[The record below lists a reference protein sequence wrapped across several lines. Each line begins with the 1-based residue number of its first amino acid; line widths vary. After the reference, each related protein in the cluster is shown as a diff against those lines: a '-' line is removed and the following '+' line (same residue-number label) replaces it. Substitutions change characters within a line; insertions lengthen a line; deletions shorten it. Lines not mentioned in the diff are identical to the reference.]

1 MADEIEVP
9 STVETPV
16 EAAPESPEPSAAQE
30 SAEAKA
36 EAKATEAE
44 AAQALNLFKLLKNP
58 TSAKAIIRTLAEEH
72 GITLTGKETPKAE
85 IQKVRSVKA
94 LVKEKL
100 GDEYAFIADKLGDVF
115 EEALSTEREALNE
128 KFQEINQKSAEKEAE
143 AAFEWLQNEHE
154 DAANYEQVIVSLMEE
169 VPPGNMSAK
178 KYLET
183 LYIVAK
189 GREGKAASS
198 KKLAQKITRNSTD
211 PDVKLSG
218 KTRSSDVPVKS
229 TKGMS
234 IDDALSEAIAAIKV

>member
-1 MADEIEVP
+1 MADEIP
-9 STVETPV
+9 VETPSEETPAV
-16 EAAPESPEPSAAQE
+16 AEETTETLAAAKESEETS
-30 SAEAKA
+30 KA
-36 EAKATEAE
+36 EAAE

-72 GITLTGKETPKAE
+72 GIVLTGKETPKQE
-85 IQKVRSVKA
+85 TQKVRSIKG

-115 EEALSTEREALNE
+115 EEALATERESLNE
-128 KFQEINQKSAEKEAE
+128 KFNEINAKSAEKEAE
-143 AAFEWLQNEHE
+143 AAFEWLQNEHD
-154 DAANYEQVIVSLMEE
+154 DANNYEQVIVTLMEE

-183 LYIVAK
+183 LYIIAK

-234 IDDALSEAIAAIKV
+234 IDDALSEAIASIKI

>member
-1 MADEIEVP
+1 MADEIPVQEAVE
-9 STVETPV
+9 ETPV
-16 EAAPESPEPSAAQE
+16 ETSEVKEPSEETKSPEQTKDE
-30 SAEAKA
+30 I
-36 EAKATEAE
+36 AE

-72 GITLTGKETPKAE
+72 GIVLTGKETPKQE
-85 IQKVRSVKA
+85 DRKVRSIKG

-115 EEALSTEREALNE
+115 EEALATERESLNE
-128 KFQEINQKSAEKEAE
+128 KFNEINAKSAEKEAE

-154 DAANYEQVIVSLMEE
+154 DANNYEQVIVTLMEE

-183 LYIVAK
+183 LYIIAK

-234 IDDALSEAIAAIKV
+234 IDDALSEAIASIKI

>member
-1 MADEIEVP
+1 MADEIPVESAAEEITPVAEE
-9 STVETPV
+9 TTETPV
-16 EAAPESPEPSAAQE
+16 ESKAPEQTKDEI
-30 SAEAKA
+30 
-36 EAKATEAE
+36 AE

-72 GITLTGKETPKAE
+72 GIVLTGKETPKQE
-85 IQKVRSVKA
+85 DRKVRSIKG

-115 EEALSTEREALNE
+115 EEALAEERATLNARFDDLNA
-128 KFQEINQKSAEKEAE
+128 KNAEKEAE

-154 DAANYEQVIVSLMEE
+154 DANNYEQVIVTLMEE
-169 VPPGNMSAK
+169 VPPGNMGAK

-183 LYIVAK
+183 LYIIAK

-234 IDDALSEAIAAIKV
+234 IDDALSEAIASIKI

>member
-1 MADEIEVP
+1 MADEIPVQEAAEEIPPAVEE
-9 STVETPV
+9 TTEETPV
-16 EAAPESPEPSAAQE
+16 KAAPEQTKDEI
-30 SAEAKA
+30 
-36 EAKATEAE
+36 AE

-72 GITLTGKETPKAE
+72 GIVLTGKETPKQE
-85 IQKVRSVKA
+85 TQKVRSIKG

-115 EEALSTEREALNE
+115 EEALATERESLNE
-128 KFQEINQKSAEKEAE
+128 KFNEINAKSAEKEAE

-154 DAANYEQVIVSLMEE
+154 DANNYEQVIVTLMEE

-183 LYIVAK
+183 LYIIAK

-234 IDDALSEAIAAIKV
+234 IDDALSEAIAAIKI

>member
-1 MADEIEVP
+1 MADEI
-9 STVETPV
+9 PV
-16 EAAPESPEPSAAQE
+16 EAAAEEIPVETSEVKEPSEETKSPEQTKDE
-30 SAEAKA
+30 I
-36 EAKATEAE
+36 AE

-72 GITLTGKETPKAE
+72 GIVLTGKETPKQE
-85 IQKVRSVKA
+85 DRKVRSIKG

-115 EEALSTEREALNE
+115 EEALATERESLNE
-128 KFQEINQKSAEKEAE
+128 KFNEINAKSAEKEAE

-154 DAANYEQVIVSLMEE
+154 DANNYEQVIVTLMEE

-183 LYIVAK
+183 LYIIAK

-229 TKGMS
+229 TKGMT
-234 IDDALSEAIAAIKV
+234 IDEALAEATAAIKF

>member
-1 MADEIEVP
+1 MADEIPVESAAEEITPVAEE
-9 STVETPV
+9 TTETPV
-16 EAAPESPEPSAAQE
+16 ESKAPEQT
-30 SAEAKA
+30 KD
-36 EAKATEAE
+36 
-44 AAQALNLFKLLKNP
+44 
-58 TSAKAIIRTLAEEH
+58 
-72 GITLTGKETPKAE
+72 E
-85 IQKVRSVKA
+85 I
-94 LVKEKL
+94 
-100 GDEYAFIADKLGDVF
+100 
-115 EEALSTEREALNE
+115 
-128 KFQEINQKSAEKEAE
+128 AE

-154 DAANYEQVIVSLMEE
+154 DANNYEQVIVTLMEE

-183 LYIVAK
+183 LYIIAK

>member
-1 MADEIEVP
+1 MADEI
-9 STVETPV
+9 PV
-16 EAAPESPEPSAAQE
+16 EAAAEEIPVETSEVKEPSEETKSPEQTKDE
-30 SAEAKA
+30 I
-36 EAKATEAE
+36 AE

-72 GITLTGKETPKAE
+72 GIVLTGKETPKQE
-85 IQKVRSVKA
+85 DRKVRSIKG

-115 EEALSTEREALNE
+115 EEALATERESLNE
-128 KFQEINQKSAEKEAE
+128 KFNEINAKSAEKEAE

-154 DAANYEQVIVSLMEE
+154 DANNYEQVIVTLMEE

-183 LYIVAK
+183 LYIIAK

-218 KTRSSDVPVKS
+218 KTRSSDAPVKS
-229 TKGMS
+229 TKGMT
-234 IDDALSEAIAAIKV
+234 IDEALAEATAAIKF